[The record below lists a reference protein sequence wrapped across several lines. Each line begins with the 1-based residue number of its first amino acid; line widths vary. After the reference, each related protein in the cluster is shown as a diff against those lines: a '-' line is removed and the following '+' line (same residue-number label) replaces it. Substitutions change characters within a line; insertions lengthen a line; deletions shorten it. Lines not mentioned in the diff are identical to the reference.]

1 MSTLQNEMIL
11 EDLFEEMLSDLKA
24 SQVNLKKSVRDL
36 EAMAADLATERF
48 EDLSQLGLFY

>member
-24 SQVNLKKSVRDL
+24 SQVNLKKSVSDL
-36 EAMAADLATERF
+36 EAMAADLATQRF
-48 EDLSQLGLFY
+48 EDLSQ